1 MINNDIKLVQTNLK
15 IIYKNDYSDYF
26 EEQVKIARSI
36 INHYYDNTKLSQ
48 KQWNFIHKFND
59 DVEMYPYNS
68 KLHALVWD
76 IKYKIYDELNEIT
89 L

>member
-48 KQWNFIHKFND
+48 NGQR
-59 DVEMYPYNS
+59 
-68 KLHALVWD
+68 LHL
-76 IKYKIYDELNEIT
+76 IF
-89 L
+89 